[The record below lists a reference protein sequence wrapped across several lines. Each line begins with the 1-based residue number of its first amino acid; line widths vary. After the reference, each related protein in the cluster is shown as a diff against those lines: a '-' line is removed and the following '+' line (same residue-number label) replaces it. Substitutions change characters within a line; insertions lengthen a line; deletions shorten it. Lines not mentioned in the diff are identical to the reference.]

1 MGCLVALYRRRFKFA
16 KLIYRR
22 KEFFTELI
30 NSLCIKCIYN
40 YSIMTITDWLGL
52 ILTSLS
58 ILAIIAVGVRWVLK
72 HYVQDILKELK
83 PNGGSS
89 IKDQVNRLE
98 NQVAKIEKASEE
110 ADFKRRE
117 MSVKLDHLYDLFVD
131 YLATNQK
138 PSGNA
143 RTKKS
148 EK

>member
-1 MGCLVALYRRRFKFA
+1 
-16 KLIYRR
+16 
-22 KEFFTELI
+22 
-30 NSLCIKCIYN
+30 
-40 YSIMTITDWLGL
+40 MTIADWLGL

-58 ILAIIAVGVRWVLK
+58 ILAIFAVGVRWVLK

-89 IKDQVNRLE
+89 LKDQVNRLE

-138 PSGNA
+138 PSGTQ

-148 EK
+148 SK